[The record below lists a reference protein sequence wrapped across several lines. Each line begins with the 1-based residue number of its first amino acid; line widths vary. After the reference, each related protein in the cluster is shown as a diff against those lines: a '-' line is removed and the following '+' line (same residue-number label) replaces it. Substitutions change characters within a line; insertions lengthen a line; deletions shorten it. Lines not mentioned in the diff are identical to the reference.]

1 MQAWRLRL
9 EGKITQLVDPS
20 LNLQTDEEFVEV
32 QRLLNIAF
40 LCIQVSADKRPHM
53 ASVVGMLQGG
63 LDAELAELTRLREAQ
78 TRLENQ
84 FDCCEAAVLPG
95 ACSLSTSAF
104 TRSLRGSQEGLLGT
118 RSESTEMPDIEW
130 IR

>member
-1 MQAWRLRL
+1 M
-9 EGKITQLVDPS
+9 TQLIDS
-20 LNLQTDEEFVEV
+20 TLNLQTDEEFVEV

-53 ASVVGMLQGG
+53 ASVVAMLQGG
-63 LDAELAELTRLREAQ
+63 MDAELAELTRLREAQ

-84 FDCCEAAVLPG
+84 FDCCEAAILPR
-95 ACSLSTSAF
+95 ACSLNTSVH
-104 TRSLRGSQEGLLGT
+104 TKSRHHESQDGLLGT
-118 RSESTEMPDIEW
+118 GTESIEMPDIEW